1 MTANNEQLVKVAE
14 ALPALF
20 TQLYDFCDNILEEFN
35 QLPTIIF
42 QVLLSTMKLPDQMQ
56 IRKSSSNY
64 EDFAMEE
71 ERFSCNV
78 QLAFNV
84 NLLYPLISSEPPPFF
99 IRHPT
104 QQDFEEILL
113 KATTQSFAA
122 NAKISFILEQ
132 TFMYMMNENALIP
145 NDALRKAM
153 EAGIEARHKVWGSG
167 KGKRGNVEEE
177 DQAKELM
184 KASSE
189 RLLGLLEVLEM
200 AAGKPPQPS
209 TTKGRVGAGLLLNS
223 FGSGTS
229 LSSAPESETESEP

>member
-1 MTANNEQLVKVAE
+1 
-14 ALPALF
+14 LPALF

-56 IRKSSSNY
+56 IGELTSNY
-64 EDFAMEE
+64 EDSAMKESHFA
-71 ERFSCNV
+71 CNI

-84 NLLYPLISSEPPPFF
+84 NLLYPLISSEPPHFF
-99 IRHPT
+99 LRHPT
-104 QQDFEEILL
+104 QQDFEDILLPL

-132 TFMYMMNENALIP
+132 TFMYMMNENALTP

-153 EAGIEARHKVWGSG
+153 EAGIEARHKVWGTG

-200 AAGKPPQPS
+200 AAGKPLRPI
-209 TTKGRVGAGLLLNS
+209 TTKSEVCTRSLLNS

-229 LSSAPESETESEP
+229 LSSAPESETESET